1 MSGIEQCQS
10 CYADTVVVAVVS
22 VPGLD
27 AVDRSQEPY
36 PPEPLD
42 RTGFDK
48 LPKKWVLE
56 QRRCIHHPPE
66 WRRVFHTCE
75 QWQTM
80 RAISVRR
87 RPATRFV
94 WAHFIRPWSHEP

>member
-1 MSGIEQCQS
+1 MPSIEQCQS
-10 CYADTVVVAVVS
+10 CYADTMVVAVVS

-48 LPKKWVLE
+48 LPKK
-56 QRRCIHHPPE
+56 
-66 WRRVFHTCE
+66 
-75 QWQTM
+75 
-80 RAISVRR
+80 
-87 RPATRFV
+87 
-94 WAHFIRPWSHEP
+94 